1 MTWLAGKAS
10 KVLVMQAT
18 KALTRQLFRQCLAH
32 DMQKDRDRTLLHLQR
47 PHISSSFQLQQRF
60 VADINGNLL
69 VLPATLEGC
78 RVGAVKAAL
87 ESGGRQVL
95 L

>member
-10 KVLVMQAT
+10 KVQVMQAT

-32 DMQKDRDRTLLHLQR
+32 DMQKDRDRTLLHLR

-87 ESGGRQVL
+87 ESGGKQVFL
-95 L
+95 